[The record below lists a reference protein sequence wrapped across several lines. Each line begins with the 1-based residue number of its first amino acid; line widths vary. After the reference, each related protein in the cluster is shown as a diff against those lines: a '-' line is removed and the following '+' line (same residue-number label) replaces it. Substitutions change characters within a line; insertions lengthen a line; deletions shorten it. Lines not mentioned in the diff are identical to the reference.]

1 MAKDFTFKGKSIDE
15 IKKMDVKEF
24 AQLIPSRD
32 RKSLLRGFSHEQQ
45 MLLEHIKENKRKLNT
60 HCRELVIIP
69 AMLDKTI
76 GVYNGKEFKNVV
88 ILPEML
94 GHRLGEFSQTRT
106 QLKHSA
112 PGIGA
117 TKSSGALS
125 VK

>member
-1 MAKDFTFKGKSIDE
+1 MAKDFTFKGKSLDE
-15 IKKMDVKEF
+15 IRKMDVKEF

-32 RKSLLRGFSHEQQ
+32 RKSLLRGFSHEQE
-45 MLLEHIKENKRKLNT
+45 MLLAHIKENKRKLHT
-60 HCRELVIIP
+60 HCRELIIIP
-69 AMLDKTI
+69 AMLDRTI

>member
-1 MAKDFTFKGKSIDE
+1 MAKDFVFKGKSIDE
-15 IKKMDVKEF
+15 IKKMEIKEF
-24 AQLIPSRD
+24 AQLIPSRE
-32 RKSLLRGFSHEQQ
+32 RKSLLRGFSHEQE
-45 MLLEHIKENKRKLNT
+45 MLLEHIKKNRKKLYT

-76 GVYNGKEFKNVV
+76 SVYNGKEFKNVI